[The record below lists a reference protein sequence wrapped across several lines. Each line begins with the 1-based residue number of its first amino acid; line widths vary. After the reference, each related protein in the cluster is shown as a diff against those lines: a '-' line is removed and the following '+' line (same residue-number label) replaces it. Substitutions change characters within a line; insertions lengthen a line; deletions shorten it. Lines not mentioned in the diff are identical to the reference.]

1 MINRGVGFFLISCK
15 GSCFF
20 EVLNLGTGQFRKHS
34 LQFHCV
40 LLWFSL
46 IVQYLQEERM
56 EEDYGRVFNDP
67 SPAEGEV
74 RGVSPKGTHPTGM
87 GMTWCK
93 APDCSE
99 S

>member
-1 MINRGVGFFLISCK
+1 
-15 GSCFF
+15 
-20 EVLNLGTGQFRKHS
+20 
-34 LQFHCV
+34 
-40 LLWFSL
+40 
-46 IVQYLQEERM
+46 M